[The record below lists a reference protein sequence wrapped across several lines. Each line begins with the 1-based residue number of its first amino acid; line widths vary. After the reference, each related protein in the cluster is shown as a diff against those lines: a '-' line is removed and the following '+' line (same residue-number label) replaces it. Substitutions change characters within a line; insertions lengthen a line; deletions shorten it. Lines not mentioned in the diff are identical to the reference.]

1 MLRESVK
8 RSSERPWRVRQD
20 PGFRA
25 TKLRP
30 GKARSDHRYVND
42 AVRFFAAQ
50 CGLT

>member
-1 MLRESVK
+1 MLCGPVK
-8 RSSERPWRVRQD
+8 RASERPWRVRYD

-30 GKARSDHRYVND
+30 GKARSRHRYGND